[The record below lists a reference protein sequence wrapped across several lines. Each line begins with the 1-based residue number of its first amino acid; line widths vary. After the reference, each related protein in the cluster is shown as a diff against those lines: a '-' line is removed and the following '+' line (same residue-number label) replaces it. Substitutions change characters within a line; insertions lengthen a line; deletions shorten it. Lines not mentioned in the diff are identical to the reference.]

1 MTTYSN
7 PFQYQPISL
16 DSLSVKSDI
25 VLKGFTNLPD
35 RTEMVVSYYDNVL
48 GAYQEARASIPA
60 NLRRNGIQANF
71 REPMQLELGNGS
83 YKHGEYTLDGTATE
97 LPDGYRAANYE
108 EDDLNDYEGGL
119 NTALITG
126 QEDAASITFSDVYS
140 DNGNNYGNE
149 SLNSMLLS

>member
-35 RTEMVVSYYDNVL
+35 RTEAVVSYYDNVL
-48 GAYQEARASIPA
+48 GQYQEARCPIPA

-97 LPDGYRAANYE
+97 LPEGYREANYSK
-108 EDDLNDYEGGL
+108 DDLLEYEGSL
-119 NTALITG
+119 NKALVTG
-126 QEDAASITFSDVYS
+126 QQDTASITFSDVYS
-140 DNGNNYGNE
+140 DNSNDYGTE